1 MGKIKVWTRQHRS
14 VLETLEREGCY
25 RAQRAFIRMDL
36 QEHADLVLEAYDWL
50 VRSCPDAANRPAE
63 VEYPV
68 WVSFRQDATMLPD
81 ENTVI
86 LELELEEDQI
96 TRVNIAKWGAILN
109 YSYIPA
115 DEADAKRHKKLLQDY
130 GVSDAKAFMTQFYPE
145 IKREILHS
153 WQRLFDESVQLGND
167 LCYGIIWEV
176 KKQWITAV
184 YR

>member
-1 MGKIKVWTRQHRS
+1 MGRIKVWTRQHRS
-14 VLETLEREGCY
+14 VLETLERDGIY
-25 RAQRAFIRMDL
+25 RAKREFIRMDL
-36 QEHADLVLEAYDWL
+36 QEHADLVLETYDWL
-50 VRSCPDAANRPAE
+50 VKHGPDSCNRPQG

-86 LELELEEDQI
+86 IQLELDESQI

-115 DEADAKRHKKLLQDY
+115 DERDALRHKKMLRDY
-130 GVSDAKAFMTQFYPE
+130 GVNDAKAFMTQFYPD
-145 IKREILHS
+145 IKREILAS
-153 WQRLFDESVQLGND
+153 WQRLFDDNVQLGND
-167 LCYGIIWEV
+167 LCYGTIWEV